1 MTNKITKPKVISSL
15 FWKLME
21 QGGTQLVTLLVQIVL
36 ARLLDPDN
44 FGTIAIVLAFINVA
58 KVLIQGG
65 LNTALIQKKNADD
78 LDFSTVFYASLLI
91 SAVLYLLLF
100 LTAPTV
106 SSYYRDPKL
115 IGILRI
121 IALTLFP
128 GALNSV
134 QYAYISK
141 NLLYK
146 KLFYN
151 SFAAA
156 ALSGVV
162 GIVAAFAGLG
172 VWALVIQNL
181 ISQISV
187 SAIMWF
193 TVKWRP
199 KLQFSFDRL
208 KTLFSFGGKLLVSNL
223 LDSAYTELRTLIIGR
238 KHSAAELGYFNRG
251 QSMPNLLAKM
261 LDGSIQSVMLPT
273 MSKLQDDR
281 ESLKR
286 VVRRSVKTS
295 SFLVFP
301 VMFGFAAIA
310 EPAITVILGE
320 KWLPAV
326 PFLQILSA
334 ASAMRPIHSANLQAI
349 NALGRSDIYLR
360 LAIIKN
366 IMGLAVLFA
375 SVPFGIYAIAIGQIV
390 YAILSALINAWPN
403 KNLFGYSAK
412 EQLVDIL
419 PALSLSILMG
429 VLVYLISLAKI
440 PALLMMVIQIAAG
453 ATIYLLLARLF
464 RLESMS
470 YIGNTVKEIFSK
482 RKKKAE

>member
-106 SSYYRDPKL
+106 SSYHRDPKL

-199 KLQFSFDRL
+199 KLKFSFARL
-208 KTLFSFGGKLLVSNL
+208 KSLFSFGGKLLVSNL

-238 KHSAAELGYFNRG
+238 RYSAAELGYFNRG
-251 QSMPNLLAKM
+251 QSMPNLLAKT

-273 MSKLQDDR
+273 MSKLQDDK

-286 VVRRSVKTS
+286 VVRRSIKTS

-326 PFLQILSA
+326 PFLQILCA